1 MPLSRDYIERKAQA
15 YGFEVKGFEP
25 GPGTRA
31 DIVLLCERTDQSITL
46 GLWPDSSENDL
57 ARLLSMAVA
66 ELRAAPG
73 PIPGPPSWLA

>member
-1 MPLSRDYIERKAQA
+1 MALTRDYIARKAEA

-31 DIVLLCERTDQSITL
+31 DIVLKCERTEQTITI

-66 ELRAAPG
+66 ELRPAPPTPG
-73 PIPGPPSWLA
+73 PHSWMA